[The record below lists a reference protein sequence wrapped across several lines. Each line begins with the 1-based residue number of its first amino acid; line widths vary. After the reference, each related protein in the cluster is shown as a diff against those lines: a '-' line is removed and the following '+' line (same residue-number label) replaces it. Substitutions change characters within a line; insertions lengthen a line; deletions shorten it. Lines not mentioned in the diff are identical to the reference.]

1 MSNKDTVIVSWRISK
16 GQKPAWSPEIT
27 IGYKHDK
34 PHDHVSIPL
43 ADLSKV
49 ISEMKVE
56 MRVAKLEAKLK
67 TLEDNPIRLLK

>member
-1 MSNKDTVIVSWRISK
+1 MSNRDAVVVGWRISK
-16 GQKPAWSPEIT
+16 EQQAVWSPEIT

-49 ISEMKVE
+49 ISKMKVE
-56 MRVAKLEAKLK
+56 MRMAKLEAKLK
-67 TLEDNPIRLLK
+67 TLEDNPVKFLK